1 MVEQGD
7 WIILKEMCSGNY
19 SERRRLLANGGGN
32 GGDARDSFCWRV
44 EAGATAPQLLKPK
57 NERKKERKAIELTVE
72 GRLQK
77 NMTNQGPFVFL
88 SSHSTPVLNNM
99 LFSPLFLSRLLLL
112 LRLIQN

>member
-19 SERRRLLANGGGN
+19 SERRRLLPNGGGN
-32 GGDARDSFCWRV
+32 GGDARDSFCWSNGSSII
-44 EAGATAPQLLKPK
+44 EAE
-57 NERKKERKAIELTVE
+57 ERKKERNAIELTVE

-77 NMTNQGPFVFL
+77 NMTNQQPFVFL